1 MSGAYFTPSATVL
14 KAQLH
19 KEFKASTWAIL
30 WSSLGLFIEGQ
41 SYHDPRLFYVVGL
54 VVDDGL
60 VKWSAALR
68 YKDAKGKIHKGPG
81 HRGIDPMQAIQGI
94 WPGYEWIEK
103 LKPSLPPEQE
113 IEEWHPAAPSKEV
126 PMK

>member
-1 MSGAYFTPSATVL
+1 MSGYFTPNANVL

-54 VVDDGL
+54 VVVHDQ

-68 YKDAKGKIHKGPG
+68 YKDAKGNVHKSPCV
-81 HRGIDPMQAIQGI
+81 RGVDPMQAIQAI
-94 WPGYEWIEK
+94 WPGYEWLEK
-103 LKPSLPPEQE
+103 LKPSLPPEHE
-113 IEEWHPAAPSKEV
+113 DKEWRPAAPSEEAT
-126 PMK
+126 MK